1 MERPSTLATDG
12 GELCEAGKWCG
23 AGVSAG
29 SDCLEGTY
37 SDARGLTLASECHN
51 CPHGYMCETQGMLA
65 ADLVACTEDYYCE
78 LGVDNASTN
87 KQDCPK
93 GKYCVTG
100 SAEAVPCVRGEYN
113 DQEL

>member
-1 MERPSTLATDG
+1 
-12 GELCEAGKWCG
+12 
-23 AGVSAG
+23 
-29 SDCLEGTY
+29 
-37 SDARGLTLASECHN
+37 
-51 CPHGYMCETQGMLA
+51 MLA

-100 SAEAVPCVRGEYN
+100 SAEAVPCARGEYN